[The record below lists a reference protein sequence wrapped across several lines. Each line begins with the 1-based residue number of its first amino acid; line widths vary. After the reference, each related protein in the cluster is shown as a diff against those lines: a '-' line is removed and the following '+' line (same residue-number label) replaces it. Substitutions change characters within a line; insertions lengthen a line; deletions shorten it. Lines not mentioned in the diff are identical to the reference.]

1 MRALLLD
8 MTNEVR
14 IADLPVPQCLDGEV
28 LINVLGVGVCGRDLS
43 VFKGH
48 RQVPSYPWQMGH
60 EAVGEIVGLGH
71 GVNDRE
77 VGERV
82 VIEPNY
88 CCFACEECLSGN
100 TSGCLNRVIV
110 GMAAPGVIA
119 EYISVPSA
127 FAWKVPSFLSVK
139 EMICLEPLTVGAA
152 ALRRSGAKDGDKI
165 LVVGAGSS
173 GLSLISLLLSKGF
186 STYFIETKPGR
197 SALAARIGALIHE
210 TGARYDQVFECSGT
224 ADGAHQAIS
233 LAADGATITLVGLS
247 ASPVEVI
254 PSDLVRRRLTIVGSM
269 IYDHPADFREML
281 DHIPESI
288 SEIVGAKFT
297 LDDAQMAFE
306 GASEVPGKSWISLD
320 DKGAHS

>member
-8 MTNEVR
+8 MPNEVR

-28 LINVLGVGVCGRDLS
+28 LIKVLGVGVCGSDLS

-88 CCFACEECLSGN
+88 CCFTCEECLSGN
-100 TSGCLNRVIV
+100 TSGCLNRVII

-139 EMICLEPLTVGAA
+139 EMICLAQVSIDPPKQGLGGPDLGFICTDL
-152 ALRRSGAKDGDKI
+152 AL
-165 LVVGAGSS
+165 L
-173 GLSLISLLLSKGF
+173 
-186 STYFIETKPGR
+186 
-197 SALAARIGALIHE
+197 
-210 TGARYDQVFECSGT
+210 
-224 ADGAHQAIS
+224 
-233 LAADGATITLVGLS
+233 
-247 ASPVEVI
+247 
-254 PSDLVRRRLTIVGSM
+254 
-269 IYDHPADFREML
+269 
-281 DHIPESI
+281 
-288 SEIVGAKFT
+288 
-297 LDDAQMAFE
+297 E
-306 GASEVPGKSWISLD
+306 G
-320 DKGAHS
+320 

>member
-8 MTNEVR
+8 MPNEVR
-14 IADLPVPQCLDGEV
+14 IADLPVPLCLDGEV
-28 LINVLGVGVCGRDLS
+28 LVKVLGVGVCGSDLS

-88 CCFACEECLSGN
+88 CCFTCGECLSGN

-127 FAWKVPSFLSVK
+127 FAWKVPSSLSVK

-152 ALRRSGAKDGDKI
+152 ALRRSGAKDGDKT
-165 LVVGAGSS
+165 LVIGAGSS

-197 SALAARIGALIHE
+197 SALATRIGALIHE
-210 TGARYDQVFECSGT
+210 TGERYDQVFECSGT
-224 ADGAHQAIS
+224 ADGAQQAIS

-247 ASPVEVI
+247 ASPIEVV

-281 DHIPESI
+281 DHIPEAI

-320 DKGAHS
+320 DKGAYS